1 MQMTNSNL
9 LKREV
14 SPPFHPLRYPL
25 AFPPEVITKQKTGT
39 KKEVVCLLSLFHSL
53 HSETGDLKALRCD
66 WFPNSKLEKLRC
78 KYSCYFDVP
87 AIRVVIAERRIR
99 KMFAGKKKCFSELQP
114 WEEGLFR
121 KQSHWKPVT
130 FALVWGYNARSI
142 IIQVIVLCG
151 KIKAPYL
158 PWECILK

>member
-1 MQMTNSNL
+1 MEFLASSWLMQMTNSNL

-87 AIRVVIAERRIR
+87 AIRIVIAERRIR
-99 KMFAGKKKCFSELQP
+99 KMFAGKKKKSAS
-114 WEEGLFR
+114 
-121 KQSHWKPVT
+121 QSYSLEKKGFLGNSHTESQSCLLWFEDTMPGQLSSK
-130 FALVWGYNARSI
+130 
-142 IIQVIVLCG
+142 
-151 KIKAPYL
+151 
-158 PWECILK
+158 